1 MRYST
6 GLRIDSE
13 QLRKIITGLNSSTKI
28 TQMETQSSKRIK
40 KKTNSRTEH
49 TSFEGQY
56 KMVTDI
62 CIPGRK
68 RGQNEIEEIFEEV
81 MLEKFPKH
89 NRYKPLVQEVPGTL
103 SGINYPF
110 FSKKKTTQLYHNYK
124 QTDEN

>member
-1 MRYST
+1 
-6 GLRIDSE
+6 
-13 QLRKIITGLNSSTKI
+13 
-28 TQMETQSSKRIK
+28 METQSSKRIK

-62 CIPGRK
+62 RIPGRK

-81 MLEKFPKH
+81 MVEKLPKH
-89 NRYKPLVQEVPGTL
+89 IRYKPVVQEVPGTL

-110 FSKKKTTQLYHNYK
+110 KKKNNPTQLYHNYN